1 MKGKNMQLKEFTN
14 LLLDMQEMEMPISDT
29 TKGKQ
34 VQQTFRNNLTSK
46 LLEALYKD
54 CEQSFLGETDII
66 PYLIKGGVILEVPN
80 ASVADSLGENDLGS
94 GALSIE
100 LNVTIKNLDTDAQE
114 LADDYAF
121 KLEQATLNSEACCR
135 ATAYLVGQQDA
146 KGVFY
151 IAGTKCYRYDSAN
164 NKYYLLT
171 TSGSKQAE
179 VDIEETTKATVDET
193 QEVSFH
199 QKTEEDINDENT
211 QVLRARYKNYDL
223 SVVGITKPIDNYTF
237 LATSKIAEAK
247 DGAKIFVIYLMENG
261 QYTEFKFG
269 MGTNGKDYYYD
280 RATDEYKVLS

>member
-1 MKGKNMQLKEFTN
+1 MQLKEFTN

-121 KLEQATLNSEACCR
+121 KLES
-135 ATAYLVGQQDA
+135 D
-146 KGVFY
+146 
-151 IAGTKCYRYDSAN
+151 
-164 NKYYLLT
+164 
-171 TSGSKQAE
+171 KQKKEKAE
-179 VDIEETTKATVDET
+179 KEKQIQIE
-193 QEVSFH
+193 
-199 QKTEEDINDENT
+199 KTRK
-211 QVLRARYKNYDL
+211 LRELKQRKRDKL
-223 SVVGITKPIDNYTF
+223 
-237 LATSKIAEAK
+237 AEAIEAIK
-247 DGAKIFVIYLMENG
+247 
-261 QYTEFKFG
+261 Q
-269 MGTNGKDYYYD
+269 
-280 RATDEYKVLS
+280 R